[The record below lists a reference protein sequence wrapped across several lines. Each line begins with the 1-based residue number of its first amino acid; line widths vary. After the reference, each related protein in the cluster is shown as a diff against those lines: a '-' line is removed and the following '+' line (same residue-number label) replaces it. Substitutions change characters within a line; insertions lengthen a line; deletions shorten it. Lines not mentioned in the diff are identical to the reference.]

1 MPERNFEAAGA
12 LAMPGTVGRLV
23 RLAAGIALL
32 TLVAWNAATV
42 GSEVDSNPGLWIGA
56 GISLWLI
63 IEVVNVGLGKDWG
76 QLPRIASIVGAVVL
90 FIVGL
95 IVTGAVLSQLFLW
108 GLMLYTLGVYGWL
121 GTSFILAAG
130 FAVPG

>member
-23 RLAAGIALL
+23 RLVAGIALL
-32 TLVAWNAATV
+32 ALVAWNAATV

-76 QLPRIASIVGAVVL
+76 QLPRIASVVGAVVL

-108 GLMLYTLGVYGWL
+108 GLMLYTLGVYG
-121 GTSFILAAG
+121 
-130 FAVPG
+130 